1 MITFKDFL
9 RWYHNKDVVPTL
21 EAWQKMIKFYH
32 GKGIDMLKLGCTLP
46 NLANICLHKSINH
59 KFYPFLEGDKD
70 LCEKIR
76 EDMTGS
82 PSIVFTRKAVVD
94 QTYIRNSSNI
104 CKTMVGIDASQDMPT
119 GLYTRW
125 EYDSE
130 TDRFKARNNRTRN
143 FENMVMSFYQELRPE
158 CKIQSFYTT
167 GKQKKTDCFL
177 VDGYCD
183 HCKTVFEA
191 MGCYYHF
198 CSCQET
204 RPLLSEQDIERGNK
218 KREMDELR
226 REYIKERNV
235 GV

>member
-1 MITFKDFL
+1 
-9 RWYHNKDVVPTL
+9 
-21 EAWQKMIKFYH
+21 
-32 GKGIDMLKLGCTLP
+32 
-46 NLANICLHKSINH
+46 
-59 KFYPFLEGDKD
+59 
-70 LCEKIR
+70 
-76 EDMTGS
+76 MTGS
-82 PSIVFTRKAVVD
+82 PPIVFRRKAVVD
-94 QTYIRNSSNI
+94 QTYIRKSSNI
-104 CKTMVGIDASQDMPT
+104 CKTIVGTDASQSYPFSMCQEMPT

-158 CKIQSFYTT
+158 CKSQSFYTT
-167 GKQKKTDCFL
+167 GKQKKIDCFH

-204 RPLLSEQDIERGNK
+204 RPSLSEQDIERGNK
-218 KREMDELR
+218 KRELDELR
-226 REYIKERNV
+226 REHIKER
-235 GV
+235 G

>member
-9 RWYHNKDVVPTL
+9 RWYNNKDVVTTL
-21 EAWQKMIKFYH
+21 EAMQKMIKFYH
-32 GKGIDMLKLGCTLP
+32 DKGIDMLKLGCTLP

-59 KFYPFLEGDKD
+59 KFYPFFERDKD

-104 CKTMVGIDASQDMPT
+104 CKTIVGIDASQLYPFSMCQEMPT

-143 FENMVMSFYQELRPE
+143 FENMVMSFYQEFRVFTQPE
-158 CKIQSFYTT
+158 SR
-167 GKQKKTDCFL
+167 KKL
-177 VDGYCD
+177 
-183 HCKTVFEA
+183 TVFKLMVTVITVKQYLKLWVA
-191 MGCYYHF
+191 TIISAHVKKPVHC
-198 CSCQET
+198 CQ
-204 RPLLSEQDIERGNK
+204 NK
-218 KREMDELR
+218 ILKGE
-226 REYIKERNV
+226 IRNEK
-235 GV
+235 